1 MPKNLLTIIST
12 LLLIYFIFYK
22 SGMNQKQYEKEIDKA
37 ENQFREIIGTCYV
50 FLKNNS
56 TLSDKVIIAKL
67 QDSIPK
73 VIKEVKEAMKN

>member
-1 MPKNLLTIIST
+1 
-12 LLLIYFIFYK
+12 
-22 SGMNQKQYEKEIDKA
+22 MNQKQYEAELDKA
-37 ENQFREIIGTCYV
+37 EDAFKEIIGACYV
-50 FLKNNS
+50 FLKDNS